1 MKILSYDPYI
11 SMEDFSSFGV
21 ESVGLDDIFKY
32 SDFVSVNCPFSKET
46 SNMIGDRQYRMMKS
60 SAYFISTAR
69 GGIHDETALAE
80 VLSEGLIAGA
90 GLDVFLPEPPTAG
103 HPLMAFDNVI
113 ISPHIAG
120 ITSDCAY
127 KMASWAAEQWISIF
141 KGYRPQRLINEQAWS
156 LYREKFERV
165 NGSPAHN

>member
-1 MKILSYDPYI
+1 
-11 SMEDFSSFGV
+11 
-21 ESVGLDDIFKY
+21 
-32 SDFVSVNCPFSKET
+32 
-46 SNMIGDRQYRMMKS
+46 MMKS

-90 GLDVFLPEPPTAG
+90 GLDVFQPEPPSAN
-103 HPLMAFDNVI
+103 HPLLAFDNVI

-120 ITSDCAY
+120 ITSDCTY

-156 LYREKFERV
+156 LYRERYERIT
-165 NGSPAHN
+165 GSSVQD